1 MRSPTPHP
9 KKREARPRMAKPEKK
24 SIFVRVDKDVYDE
37 IWRMAMLENRTVS
50 ALVRSIINDRLSH
63 DKQK

>member
-1 MRSPTPHP
+1 
-9 KKREARPRMAKPEKK
+9 MAKPEKK

-50 ALVRSIINDRLSH
+50 ALVRSIINDLLSH